1 MKSEKKAFDLYHYIR
16 KHQSDFS
23 SATPAASEIE
33 MKMMVAGFNDGFG
46 KSDYRKAERLCKH
59 L

>member
-1 MKSEKKAFDLYHYIR
+1 MKSEKKAYDLYHYIR

-23 SATPAASEIE
+23 SAAPAASEIE
-33 MKMMVAGFNDGFG
+33 MNMTIAGLNDRFG
-46 KSDYRKAERLCKH
+46 KSDYRKAERLCAH